1 MILLSFDTS
10 TDALSIAIS
19 KDGSILKE
27 SHTIS
32 PVRHSSALIPA
43 IEKILREAKIRID
56 AVDVIAVGLG
66 PGSFTG
72 IRVGVVTAKMLA
84 VALNIN
90 IVGVS
95 SLEAIARSFL
105 SAQDP
110 KVAVMLDAR
119 KSKAYTA
126 AYTLKNSRVS
136 VVAKPALKL
145 DSERG
150 SFIQK
155 GFKVVGDLPGS
166 MSHGEEFKPNAR
178 FIAEAGYDLA
188 IQKKFT
194 SPAKLNPD
202 YLHPRDCNVTIKKS

>member
-10 TDALSIAIS
+10 TDALSVAVS
-19 KDGSILKE
+19 RDSSIVKE

-32 PVRHSSALIPA
+32 AVRHSSALIPA
-43 IEKILREAKIRID
+43 IEKILRDAKIRIED
-56 AVDVIAVGLG
+56 VDVIAVGLG

-84 VALNIN
+84 VALKIK

-95 SLEAIARSFL
+95 SLEAIARAFL
-105 SAQDP
+105 SKQDP

-126 AYTLKNSRVS
+126 AYELKSGQVS
-136 VVAKPALKL
+136 VVAQPALKL
-145 DSERG
+145 DSE
-150 SFIQK
+150 SALFIKK
-155 GFKVVGDLPGS
+155 GFKVVGDLPGFLS
-166 MSHGEEFKPNAR
+166 AGDEFKPKAR

-188 IQKKFT
+188 RHKKFT
-194 SPAKLNPD
+194 SPAKLDPE
-202 YLHPRDCNVTIKKS
+202 YLHPRDCNVTIKK